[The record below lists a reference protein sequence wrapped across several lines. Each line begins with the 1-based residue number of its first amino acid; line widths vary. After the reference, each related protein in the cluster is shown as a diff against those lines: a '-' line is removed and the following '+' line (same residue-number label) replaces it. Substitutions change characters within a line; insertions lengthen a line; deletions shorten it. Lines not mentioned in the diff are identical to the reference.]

1 MAAATLAYTTA
12 GTTLNKNYRKIQGKM
27 MKVFQSDCEEWD
39 LIDDIPEQDIKISA
53 REMTVPIDVKLQGGT
68 ASIAEAGYEAIPFTV
83 ALNEITLT
91 WINLNQRWTT
101 SLTARY
107 LDQKAAEGMVFR
119 QLKYQAMKAMEA
131 ISNRVGQ
138 MFYGF
143 STATV
148 CKTST
153 NATATTQTL
162 TLIDAY
168 GDSALD
174 NAAYLASFF
183 VVGDQ
188 IAIVRSGA
196 LVTNGIGEVTAVS
209 ESAGTLTVVMIGSC
223 DVDAND
229 SIVFANGAINSASS
243 TLADGTDYNRWP
255 VGLKDAAESVTVH
268 SLANTTET
276 NWDAALVDSNGG
288 SYSFLKERKARQA
301 LHNKGKAKAE
311 LCIWANGVENDV
323 IVNERGAVMFS
334 DALNMTFDGSI
345 KTKGLTRFTSRKV
358 PNGHVFLL
366 DRDAIGKF
374 SLLPKPSEGAPAWGD
389 GDKAE
394 DRNALKFSVDW
405 PFAFVVRKRRGIVEY
420 RGLTEQ

>member
-1 MAAATLAYTTA
+1 MAVATLAYTTA

-27 MKVFQSDCEEWD
+27 IKVFNSDCEEWD
-39 LIDDIPEQDIKISA
+39 LIDDIPTQDITISA
-53 REMTVPIDVKLQGGT
+53 REMTVPVDVKLQGGT
-68 ASIAEAGYEAIPFTV
+68 ASIPEAGHEANPWTV
-83 ALNEITLT
+83 ALNEVTLT
-91 WINLNQRWTT
+91 WVNLNQRWTT
-101 SLTARY
+101 SLTAKY
-107 LDQKAAEGMVFR
+107 LDKKSAEGQVFR
-119 QLKYQAMKAMEA
+119 QLKYQAMKAMEGL
-131 ISNRVGQ
+131 SNRVGQ

-143 STATV
+143 STGLI
-148 CKTST
+148 CKTT
-153 NATATTQTL
+153 TAATATTHSL

-168 GDSALD
+168 GDSNLD
-174 NAAYLASFF
+174 DAGFLTSFF

-188 IAIVRSGA
+188 IALVNGSS
-196 LVTNGIGEVTAVS
+196 LVTNGIGEITAINATTGV
-209 ESAGTLTVVMIGSC
+209 LTVVFAGS
-223 DVDAND
+223 VESA
-229 SIVFANGAINSASS
+229 SGYGIYFANGAINSTAS
-243 TLADGTDYNRWP
+243 TLDAGSDYNRWP

-268 SLANTTET
+268 SLANTTEA
-276 NWDAALVDSNGG
+276 NWDAALVNTSGG

-366 DRDAIGKF
+366 DKDAIGKIM
-374 SLLPKPSEGAPAWGD
+374 LLPKPSEAAPAWAD

-394 DRNALKFSVDW
+394 DRNALKFSVDF
-405 PFAFVVRKRRGIVEY
+405 PFAFVVRKRRGIAEY

>member
-1 MAAATLAYTTA
+1 MAVATLAYTTA

-39 LIDDIPEQDIKISA
+39 LIDDIPEQDITISA

-68 ASIAEAGYEAIPFTV
+68 ASIAEAGYEAMPWTV

-91 WINLNQRWTT
+91 WVNLNQRWTT
-101 SLTARY
+101 SLTAKY
-107 LDQKAAEGMVFR
+107 LDKKAAEGMVFR
-119 QLKYQAMKAMEA
+119 QLKYQAMKAMEGL
-131 ISNRVGQ
+131 SNRVGQ

-143 STATV
+143 STGLV
-148 CKTST
+148 CKSST
-153 NATATTQTL
+153 NATAQTQSL

-174 NAAYLASFF
+174 TGAYLSSFF

-188 IAIVRSGA
+188 IALHRSGTI
-196 LVTNGIGEVTAVS
+196 VTNAVGEITANDGAGII
-209 ESAGTLTVVMIGSC
+209 TVVFAGSV
-223 DVDAND
+223 DADAND
-229 SIVFANGAINSASS
+229 AIVFANGAINSASS
-243 TLADGTDYNRWP
+243 SLADGSDYNRWP
-255 VGLKDAAESVTVH
+255 VGLKDAAESVSVH
-268 SLANTTET
+268 SLANTTEA
-276 NWDAALVDSNGG
+276 NWDAALVNTDGG

-311 LCIWANGVENDV
+311 LCIWSNGVENDV

-374 SLLPKPSEGAPAWGD
+374 SLVPRPSEGAPPWSD

-394 DRNALKFSVDW
+394 DRNALKFSIDF